1 MKKLFLFLV
10 FLITIQVSAQEIT
23 EIKMRAFESA
33 EASKSGNYKDLLS
46 SFFQLAAKNISGEN
60 KSLDFNTTL
69 FALKVKANEKYNQ
82 DIYFVE
88 ETFSRNL
95 QFNFKANFDDDYKY
109 TGFTG
114 GLTYAIINGRDKQLA
129 NFTNTTL
136 DSEFQKL
143 IQNID
148 AVQATQIELIYLDG
162 EISEKTKAEKMASLQ
177 AARNA
182 IINKTQVDEKDVN
195 GVEYYNSLKE
205 KYDADINSIV
215 ALAEQYYKELEGK
228 TLLTLSVDGTANDD
242 GKFNQVSTEA
252 VLLQG
257 IKDSNF
263 EMDLRGKFSYT
274 DTLDIN
280 LPRTVFKATAGINA
294 IIGKKQFGKTKQ
306 FKSFFEIKGYLE
318 YSAIFK
324 NRLPDEEKENF
335 LANADFRLR
344 IADDLWLPLTLKY
357 DIENANFL
365 GFLNLTYNFKE
376 F

>member
-1 MKKLFLFLV
+1 MKKLLLLFVFLV
-10 FLITIQVSAQEIT
+10 TVQVSAQEIN

-82 DIYFVE
+82 DIYFE
-88 ETFSRNL
+88 KETFSRNL

-143 IQNID
+143 IENID
-148 AVQATQIELIYLDG
+148 AVQATQIALIYSDS
-162 EISEKTKAEKMASLQ
+162 ETSEKAKAEKMASLQ

-182 IINKTQVDEKDVN
+182 IINKTQVDEKDVY
-195 GVEYYNSLKE
+195 GVEYYNSLKG
-205 KYDADINSIV
+205 KYDADINSIF
-215 ALAEQYYKELEGK
+215 ALADQYYKELEGK
-228 TLLTLSVDGTANDD
+228 TLLTLSVDGTANDY
-242 GKFNQVSTEA
+242 GKFNRVSTEA
-252 VLLQG
+252 VVLQG

-274 DTLDIN
+274 DTLDTN
-280 LPRTVFKATAGINA
+280 LPRTDFKASAGINT
-294 IIGKKQFGKTKQ
+294 IIGKKQYGNEKQ
-306 FKSFFEIKGYLE
+306 FKSFFEIKAYFE